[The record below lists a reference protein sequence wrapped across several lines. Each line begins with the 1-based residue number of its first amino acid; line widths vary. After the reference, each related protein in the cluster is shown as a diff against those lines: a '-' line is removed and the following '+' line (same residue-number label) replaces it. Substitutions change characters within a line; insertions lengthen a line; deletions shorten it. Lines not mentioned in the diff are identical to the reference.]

1 MKIDQKVVA
10 VYTVIGLLGGL
21 ISNYLMDTSVILAS
35 VVPFALCLLSLLLF
49 VQMVKNES
57 KKSRI
62 LFNGFFTFF
71 LVWMTVWI
79 LLYNL

>member
-21 ISNYLMDTSVILAS
+21 ISNYLMGTNVILAS
-35 VVPFALCLLSLLLF
+35 VVPFAMCLSTLF
-49 VQMVKNES
+49 PLVKLTKNES